1 MKNFAERHVG
11 ALIAWIVVVLA
22 AVLFM
27 PDTSALVTKYGQ
39 TKILSTAQSQIAD
52 TLHNKWGHGEN
63 NTRQVVVVFSNGNDK
78 LTTTQKRSINSTI
91 DKLRDHK
98 DHYNIK
104 SMLSAQDNAQARAQ
118 LISKDKTTELLQLN
132 MSKSQGV
139 RAQAAAVN
147 KAAKT
152 AGVKTYVTGSDILND
167 NFQKSTEDGLKKTE
181 VIAAIFIFVVLVLVF
196 RSPIVPLVSLGTVG
210 VAMLASLSV
219 VMNLVKYLGFP
230 LSSFTQVFMVV
241 VLFGVGTDYNI
252 LMYDQF
258 KEELSGGLSAI
269 DATRKARRIAG
280 HTILFSGSSIL
291 IGFTALALAKFSI
304 YQSAVGVAVGVAV
317 LLAVLLTL
325 NPFFMATMGKKM
337 FWPTKNFDGG
347 SRSKLW
353 NFLSKNAVLRPILGI
368 LLVGLVSLPF
378 LFTYNNNLNYDTLAE
393 LSDSLPAKKGFFVVQ
408 DHFSK
413 GTAEPSTLYITD
425 GNKKLDQEKY
435 LKIIDRVTRKIQD
448 KDGVK
453 TVASATQ
460 PGGSKVSALYAKNQL
475 KTVTKGSK
483 QVNKGLGTIN
493 SGLISAK
500 NQIAASNMQS
510 GLDGVTQL
518 IAGTNKLI
526 DGSNTLQSGTKS
538 LASGATTLSSG
549 ANSLASGAQTVNSGT
564 QTLVNGASSLSSGAG
579 TLAEKTSVL
588 ASGANTINGY
598 MGQINSAVSG
608 SAAQMAKLTQAQSAM
623 TNMQTQMESLKQQ
636 LGNTDDLNNQLNQ
649 MSSLLDTLSNS
660 EDDINNMV
668 SALNGMGDING
679 TITTLKQSLGT
690 VGGNDVKAELA
701 NAQIIASAKTILNDS
716 AASEA
721 SKAAAQKIVDT
732 AQTSSSS
739 YLSPNVST
747 LTGLNSK
754 FSSMTI
760 PSDQELNKLSALA
773 KALPSKDTI
782 KQTQSEIA
790 SLKSMLSQVNGLMDE
805 GTQLSSMASQLG
817 SAASQMT
824 ALQTNLQKIQAATTQ
839 LASGA
844 NALSSGATT
853 LANGASSLTTG
864 ANTLAAGT
872 GTLAS
877 GATTLASGT
886 TTLANGATTLNN
898 SVPALTS
905 GLLQVNSGQKTM
917 YTSLQGVVGQMQQL
931 QSGLGSASDG
941 LNTISKGVAQSNSY
955 LMGLRQSAAADE
967 FYIPTKTLHSST
979 FKPAIKQYMSSDKHT
994 TRMTIVLGYNPSSA
1008 KAMTEVKA
1016 IQKEVQ
1022 NELKGTDL
1030 DGATV
1035 AIGGQTA
1042 TTADTHD
1049 IASEDFIRT
1058 AVIMLV
1064 GIGLALMFITRS
1076 ILQPVYILGTLIL
1089 AYFTS
1094 LSITRWVSGAFLGEK
1109 MLTWNTPFFAFVM
1122 LIALGVDY
1130 SIFLMMKYREFGDN
1144 GGRPSVNIVRAS
1156 GVIGAVV
1163 ISAAIILGGT
1173 FAALMPSGVLTLI
1186 QVALAVII
1194 GLIILV
1200 LIIPI
1205 LIPAAIHLTYDRSKL
1220 TDDDEDDENRN

>member
-39 TKILSTAQSQIAD
+39 TKIPSTAQSQIAD
-52 TLHNKWGHGEN
+52 TLHNQWGHGEN

-78 LTTTQKRSINSTI
+78 LTTTQKRNINSTI

-104 SMLSAQDNAQARAQ
+104 SMLSAQDNAQAKAQ

-258 KEELSGGLSAI
+258 KEELSGGLSAV

-564 QTLVNGASSLSSGAG
+564 QTLANGASSLSSGA
-579 TLAEKTSVL
+579 SSL
-588 ASGANTINGY
+588 ASGANTVNNGV
-598 MGQINSAVSG
+598 GQINS
-608 SAAQMAKLTQAQSAM
+608 QLAQSASSM
-623 TNMQTQMESLKQQ
+623 SQLATAQTQIGELTNQMNSVKSELAGASSLVSEAQQ
-636 LGNTDDLNNQLNQ
+636 LQPAIEA
-649 MSSLLDTLSNS
+649 LSTYRS
-660 EDDINNMV
+660 QIDGLMQE
-668 SALNGMGDING
+668 LNGMGDLS
-679 TITTLKQSLGT
+679 TT
-690 VGGNDVKAELA
+690 VGSVKTSLTGVAGNDFKSEMA
-701 NAQIIASAKTILNDS
+701 NAQMISAAQSIIDDDTASA
-716 AASEA
+716 A
-721 SKAAAQKIVDT
+721 SKAAAEKI
-732 AQTSSSS
+732 
-739 YLSPNVST
+739 
-747 LTGLNSK
+747 
-754 FSSMTI
+754 
-760 PSDQELNKLSALA
+760 
-773 KALPSKDTI
+773 KA
-782 KQTQSEIA
+782 
-790 SLKSMLSQVNGLMDE
+790 
-805 GTQLSSMASQLG
+805 
-817 SAASQMT
+817 
-824 ALQTNLQKIQAATTQ
+824 AATTSNTNLSSNLSTLQGVSQQFGSLSMPTADQINAIKTIAAKMPSEEQ
-839 LASGA
+839 LNSLQSEMAQLPSMLKDA
-844 NALSSGATT
+844 NALMDSASGLTAMSGKLGQLTSSISQLQSALKQLQAGTSSLATGANT

-886 TTLANGATTLNN
+886 TTLANGANTLNN

-931 QSGLGSASDG
+931 QNGLGSASDG

-955 LMGLRQSAAADE
+955 LTGLRQSAAADE

-1008 KAMTEVKA
+1008 KAMAEVKA

-1049 IASEDFIRT
+1049 IASEDFMRT

-1130 SIFLMMKYREFGDN
+1130 SIFLMMKYREFGAD

-1156 GVIGAVV
+1156 SVIGAVV

-1200 LIIPI
+1200 FIIPI

>member
-39 TKILSTAQSQIAD
+39 TKIPSTAQSQIAD

-460 PGGSKVSALYAKNQL
+460 PGGSKVRALYAKNQL

-493 SGLISAK
+493 SGLLSAK

-564 QTLVNGASSLSSGAG
+564 QTLASGASSLASGA
-579 TLAEKTSVL
+579 SNL
-588 ASGANTINGY
+588 ASGANTVNNGV
-598 MGQINSAVSG
+598 GQINS
-608 SAAQMAKLTQAQSAM
+608 QLAQSASSM
-623 TNMQTQMESLKQQ
+623 SQLATAQTQIGELTNQMNSVKSELAGASSLVSEAQQ
-636 LGNTDDLNNQLNQ
+636 LQPAIEA
-649 MSSLLDTLSNS
+649 LSTYRS
-660 EDDINNMV
+660 QIDGLMQE
-668 SALNGMGDING
+668 LNGMGDLS
-679 TITTLKQSLGT
+679 TTVSSVKTSLTG
-690 VGGNDVKAELA
+690 VAGNDFKSEMA
-701 NAQIIASAKTILNDS
+701 NAQMISAAQSIIDDDTASA
-716 AASEA
+716 A
-721 SKAAAQKIVDT
+721 SKAAAEKI
-732 AQTSSSS
+732 
-739 YLSPNVST
+739 
-747 LTGLNSK
+747 
-754 FSSMTI
+754 
-760 PSDQELNKLSALA
+760 
-773 KALPSKDTI
+773 KA
-782 KQTQSEIA
+782 
-790 SLKSMLSQVNGLMDE
+790 
-805 GTQLSSMASQLG
+805 
-817 SAASQMT
+817 
-824 ALQTNLQKIQAATTQ
+824 AATTSNTNLSSNLSTLQGVSQKFGSLSMPTADQINAIKTIAAKMPSEEQ
-839 LASGA
+839 LNSLQSEMAQLPSMLKDA
-844 NALSSGATT
+844 NALMDSASGLTAMSGKLGQLTSSISQLQAALKQLQAGTNSLASGATT

-872 GTLAS
+872 GTLAG

>member
-39 TKILSTAQSQIAD
+39 TKIPSTAQSQIAD

-425 GNKKLDQEKY
+425 GSKKLDQEKY

-493 SGLISAK
+493 SGLLSAK

-564 QTLVNGASSLSSGAG
+564 QTLASGASSLSSGA
-579 TLAEKTSVL
+579 SNL
-588 ASGANTINGY
+588 ASGANTVNNGV
-598 MGQINSAVSG
+598 GQINS
-608 SAAQMAKLTQAQSAM
+608 QLAQSASSM
-623 TNMQTQMESLKQQ
+623 SQLATAQTQIGELTNQMNSVKSELAGASSLVSEAQQ
-636 LGNTDDLNNQLNQ
+636 LQPAIEA
-649 MSSLLDTLSNS
+649 LSTYRS
-660 EDDINNMV
+660 QIDGLMQE
-668 SALNGMGDING
+668 LNGMGDLS
-679 TITTLKQSLGT
+679 TTVSSVKTSLTG
-690 VGGNDVKAELA
+690 VAGNDFKSEMA
-701 NAQIIASAKTILNDS
+701 NAQMISAAQSIIDDDTASA
-716 AASEA
+716 A
-721 SKAAAQKIVDT
+721 SKAAAEKI
-732 AQTSSSS
+732 
-739 YLSPNVST
+739 
-747 LTGLNSK
+747 
-754 FSSMTI
+754 
-760 PSDQELNKLSALA
+760 
-773 KALPSKDTI
+773 KA
-782 KQTQSEIA
+782 
-790 SLKSMLSQVNGLMDE
+790 
-805 GTQLSSMASQLG
+805 
-817 SAASQMT
+817 
-824 ALQTNLQKIQAATTQ
+824 AATTSNTNLSSNLSTLQGVSQQFGSLSMPTADQINAIKTIAAKMPSEEQ
-839 LASGA
+839 LNSLQSEMAQLPSMLKDA
-844 NALSSGATT
+844 NALMDSASGLTAMSGKLGQLTSSISQLQAALKQLQAGTNSLASGATT

>member
-39 TKILSTAQSQIAD
+39 TKIPSTAQSQIAD

-493 SGLISAK
+493 SGLLSAK

-564 QTLVNGASSLSSGAG
+564 QTLASGASSLSSGA
-579 TLAEKTSVL
+579 SNL
-588 ASGANTINGY
+588 ASGANTVNNGV
-598 MGQINSAVSG
+598 GQINS
-608 SAAQMAKLTQAQSAM
+608 QLAQSASSM
-623 TNMQTQMESLKQQ
+623 SQLATAQTQIGELTNQMNSVKSELAGASSLVSEAQQ
-636 LGNTDDLNNQLNQ
+636 LQPAIEA
-649 MSSLLDTLSNS
+649 LSTYRS
-660 EDDINNMV
+660 QIDGLMQE
-668 SALNGMGDING
+668 LNGMGDLS
-679 TITTLKQSLGT
+679 TTVSSVKTSLTG
-690 VGGNDVKAELA
+690 VAGNDFKSEMA
-701 NAQIIASAKTILNDS
+701 NAQMISAAQSIIDDDTASA
-716 AASEA
+716 A
-721 SKAAAQKIVDT
+721 SKAAAEKI
-732 AQTSSSS
+732 
-739 YLSPNVST
+739 
-747 LTGLNSK
+747 
-754 FSSMTI
+754 
-760 PSDQELNKLSALA
+760 
-773 KALPSKDTI
+773 KA
-782 KQTQSEIA
+782 
-790 SLKSMLSQVNGLMDE
+790 
-805 GTQLSSMASQLG
+805 
-817 SAASQMT
+817 
-824 ALQTNLQKIQAATTQ
+824 AATTSNTNLSSNLSTLQGVSQQFGSLSMPTADQIDAIKTIAAKMPSEEQ
-839 LASGA
+839 LNSLQSEMAQLPSMLKDA
-844 NALSSGATT
+844 NALMDSASGLTAMSGKLGQLTSSISQLQAALKQLQAGTNSLASGATT

>member
-39 TKILSTAQSQIAD
+39 TKIPSTAQSQIAD

-493 SGLISAK
+493 SGLLSAK

-564 QTLVNGASSLSSGAG
+564 QTLASGASSLSSGA
-579 TLAEKTSVL
+579 SNL
-588 ASGANTINGY
+588 ASGANTVNNGV
-598 MGQINSAVSG
+598 GQINS
-608 SAAQMAKLTQAQSAM
+608 QLAQSASSM
-623 TNMQTQMESLKQQ
+623 SQLATAQTQIGELANQMNSVKSELAGASSLVSEAQQ
-636 LGNTDDLNNQLNQ
+636 LQPAIEA
-649 MSSLLDTLSNS
+649 LSTYRS
-660 EDDINNMV
+660 QIDGLMQE
-668 SALNGMGDING
+668 LNGMGDLS
-679 TITTLKQSLGT
+679 TTVSSVKTSLTG
-690 VGGNDVKAELA
+690 VAGNDFKSEMA
-701 NAQIIASAKTILNDS
+701 NAQMISAAQSIIDDDTASA
-716 AASEA
+716 A
-721 SKAAAQKIVDT
+721 SKAAAEKI
-732 AQTSSSS
+732 
-739 YLSPNVST
+739 
-747 LTGLNSK
+747 
-754 FSSMTI
+754 
-760 PSDQELNKLSALA
+760 
-773 KALPSKDTI
+773 KA
-782 KQTQSEIA
+782 
-790 SLKSMLSQVNGLMDE
+790 
-805 GTQLSSMASQLG
+805 
-817 SAASQMT
+817 
-824 ALQTNLQKIQAATTQ
+824 AATTSNTNLSSNLSTLQGVSQQFGSLSMPTADQIDAIKTIAAKMPSEEQ
-839 LASGA
+839 LNSLQSEMAQLPSMLKDA
-844 NALSSGATT
+844 NALMDSASGLTAMSGKLGQLTSSISQLQAALKQLQAGTNSLASGATT

>member
-39 TKILSTAQSQIAD
+39 TKIPSTAQSQIAD

-493 SGLISAK
+493 SGLLSAK

-564 QTLVNGASSLSSGAG
+564 QTLASGASSLSSGA
-579 TLAEKTSVL
+579 SNL
-588 ASGANTINGY
+588 ASGANTVNNGV
-598 MGQINSAVSG
+598 GQINS
-608 SAAQMAKLTQAQSAM
+608 QLAQSASSM
-623 TNMQTQMESLKQQ
+623 SQLATAQTQI
-636 LGNTDDLNNQLNQ
+636 G
-649 MSSLLDTLSNS
+649 
-660 EDDINNMV
+660 
-668 SALNGMGDING
+668 
-679 TITTLKQSLGT
+679 
-690 VGGNDVKAELA
+690 ELA
-701 NAQIIASAKTILNDS
+701 NQMNSVK
-716 AASEA
+716 SE
-721 SKAAAQKIVDT
+721 
-732 AQTSSSS
+732 
-739 YLSPNVST
+739 
-747 LTGLNSK
+747 
-754 FSSMTI
+754 
-760 PSDQELNKLSALA
+760 LA
-773 KALPSKDTI
+773 
-782 KQTQSEIA
+782 
-790 SLKSMLSQVNGLMDE
+790 
-805 GTQLSSMASQLG
+805 
-817 SAASQMT
+817 
-824 ALQTNLQKIQAATTQ
+824 
-839 LASGA
+839 
-844 NALSSGATT
+844 
-853 LANGASSLTTG
+853 GASSLVSE
-864 ANTLAAGT
+864 A
-872 GTLAS
+872 
-877 GATTLASGT
+877 
-886 TTLANGATTLNN
+886 
-898 SVPALTS
+898 
-905 GLLQVNSGQKTM
+905 
-917 YTSLQGVVGQMQQL
+917 QQL
-931 QSGLGSASDG
+931 Q
-941 LNTISKGVAQSNSY
+941 
-955 LMGLRQSAAADE
+955 
-967 FYIPTKTLHSST
+967 
-979 FKPAIKQYMSSDKHT
+979 PAI
-994 TRMTIVLGYNPSSA
+994 
-1008 KAMTEVKA
+1008 E
-1016 IQKEVQ
+1016 
-1022 NELKGTDL
+1022 
-1030 DGATV
+1030 
-1035 AIGGQTA
+1035 
-1042 TTADTHD
+1042 
-1049 IASEDFIRT
+1049 
-1058 AVIMLV
+1058 
-1064 GIGLALMFITRS
+1064 ALSTYRS
-1076 ILQPVYILGTLIL
+1076 QL
-1089 AYFTS
+1089 
-1094 LSITRWVSGAFLGEK
+1094 
-1109 MLTWNTPFFAFVM
+1109 M
-1122 LIALGVDY
+1122 VDARAQRY
-1130 SIFLMMKYREFGDN
+1130 GRFEHYR
-1144 GGRPSVNIVRAS
+1144 
-1156 GVIGAVV
+1156 
-1163 ISAAIILGGT
+1163 
-1173 FAALMPSGVLTLI
+1173 
-1186 QVALAVII
+1186 
-1194 GLIILV
+1194 
-1200 LIIPI
+1200 
-1205 LIPAAIHLTYDRSKL
+1205 
-1220 TDDDEDDENRN
+1220 